1 MVFCWGTFSLF
12 CWPELNIF
20 HASLAMSFSTVAS
33 QVINIVIVILFES
46 VIGHEA
52 SMIVVNVGVSSWTIH
67 MIMESLCGAST
78 HGISCDLL
86 WCKASLLWSE
96 TTSMGLHRGE
106 IPSCISSH
114 VETDVCVPTCAIG
127 VVYSSRSCLRN
138 DAAHFVS

>member
-1 MVFCWGTFSLF
+1 MVFCRWSFSLLS
-12 CWPELNIF
+12 WSELKIF
-20 HASLAMSFSTVAS
+20 HTSLAMSISTVAT
-33 QVINIVIVILFES
+33 QVVNIVIVILFIP

-52 SMIVVNVGVSSWTIH
+52 TMIIENVGVSTWAIY

-78 HGISCDLL
+78 HGISCELL
-86 WCKASLLWSE
+86 WCKASPLGSK
-96 TTSMGLHRGE
+96 TTAMGLHRGE